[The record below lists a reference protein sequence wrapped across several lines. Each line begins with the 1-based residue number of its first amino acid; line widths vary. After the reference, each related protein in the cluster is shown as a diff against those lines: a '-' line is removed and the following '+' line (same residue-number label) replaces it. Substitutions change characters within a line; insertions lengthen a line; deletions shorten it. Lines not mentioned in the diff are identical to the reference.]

1 MFADC
6 EFLFFTLCVCVR
18 VSMCV
23 CLGKGEVVCS
33 ENSKKEDTEEA
44 KPKLFFEVLSRLML
58 LWAGYFSSVDT
69 F

>member
-1 MFADC
+1 MYANC
-6 EFLFFTLCVCVR
+6 PFLFFTLCVCVR

-23 CLGKGEVVCS
+23 CVCLEVKGEVVCS

-58 LWAGYFSSVDT
+58 L
-69 F
+69 